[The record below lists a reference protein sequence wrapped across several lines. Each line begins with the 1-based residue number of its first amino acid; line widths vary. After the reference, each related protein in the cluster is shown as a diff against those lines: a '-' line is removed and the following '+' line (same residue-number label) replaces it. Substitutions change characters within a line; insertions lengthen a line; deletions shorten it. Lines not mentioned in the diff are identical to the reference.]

1 MESLTRV
8 SIERWRLTLT
18 AIVLILFAGTYTY
31 LRQPSQEDPEIVIR
45 TAVVTVA
52 FPGMSAS
59 RVEQL
64 LVKPVEEAVK
74 QIPEAETVKS
84 SAQTGLA
91 TVKVELLP
99 TVTNTRPVWDNLRN
113 KMSDLA
119 PSLPA
124 GAVGPLVNDDYGRVA
139 VTTLALTG
147 ADFTM
152 AELRAQARWLRDRLS
167 TLPLISR
174 IDLFGI
180 QDERIWLSFNRTR
193 LSQLGLSS
201 TLVMNAIAEQNQILP
216 AGSLVTEDGMRYSL
230 EPSGDFRDVQAIGDV
245 PVRTPSGSVVYVRD
259 IVEVERGYADPPR
272 KPVLFNGQPAV
283 VLALSM
289 VPNVPIKDFGVEAAA
304 ALEDL
309 RRELPL
315 GMDLSIV
322 TDQPPIVASAVAEA
336 TSNLGQTLL
345 TVLAVVMLFL
355 GLRAGAIVGT
365 IVPLSIFLALVG
377 MLLWEIPLHR
387 ISIAAIIIAL
397 GLLVDNGVVIAED
410 IKQRI
415 DAGAGRVAAALAATR
430 TLAIPLLTSSLTT
443 ILAFLPLLLA
453 PDAAGEFLRALAQVI
468 ILTLLAS
475 WLLSCTVTPLLCVWF
490 LPSGTQSTGASGI
503 TERFTAAY
511 GNWLNWLLG
520 HPYSILAAAALL
532 FAVSLAALGRVP
544 TGLLPPS
551 ERAQFVVRLELPA
564 GANEAET
571 LRVTKRIARFVADEG
586 ANPDVAS
593 SVFYIGAGGPRFF
606 LALAPVD
613 PAPHVAFGV
622 VNTVDPS
629 TVAGARARLEDF
641 LAAEVPEARGWT
653 ELLFLGQEPP
663 GTLELRLSG
672 PDTDTLYKT
681 GKVIEDILASVPDT
695 KDLRTDWANPVLQI
709 AVLIDQ
715 ERTRRA
721 GLSPAGVARALEANF
736 DGTQVTDYREGD
748 QIIPVVLRARQA
760 DRATL
765 DDLADVTIANDQGQ
779 AVPLVQVASLAGEL
793 KPYIIHRHNLA
804 RTITISGIN
813 PDLTAKQLLERV
825 KPMLDEAGLPPGY
838 SWTAGGEV
846 EASQKAN
853 VALFLYMPHCL
864 IAIVVLLIGQF
875 NSFRRTL
882 IIVLTIPLILIGA
895 SFGLNLSGAKLDF
908 NAMLGLLALAGI
920 IVNNAIVLIE
930 RIDEELLTTDAVRDA
945 VVSAARAR
953 FRPIVMTTL
962 TTIVGLVPLYLLG
975 GELWRGMTV
984 VIMFGLG
991 IGTVLTLVIVPAL
1004 YLILFSAWRQ
1014 SSKRAAID
1022 VPALPASTA

>member
-1 MESLTRV
+1 MEAVTRF

-18 AIVLILFAGTYTY
+18 AILLILFSGAYTY

-64 LVKPVEEAVK
+64 LIKPVEESVK
-74 QIPEAETVKS
+74 QIPEADVVRS

-91 TVKVELLP
+91 TIKVELLP

-113 KMSDLA
+113 KMTDLA

-147 ADFTM
+147 ADFSM

-167 TLPLISR
+167 TLSLVSS
-174 IDLFGI
+174 IDLFGV
-180 QDERIWLSFNRTR
+180 QDERIWLTFNRSR
-193 LSQLGLSS
+193 LSQLGISS
-201 TLVMNAIAEQNQILP
+201 SIVLNAIAEQNQILP
-216 AGSLVTEDGMRYSL
+216 AGSLITEDGMRYSL
-230 EPSGDFRDVQAIGDV
+230 EPSGDFRRVGEIGNV
-245 PVRTPSGSVVYVRD
+245 PVRTPSGDVVYVRD
-259 IVEVERGYADPPR
+259 IVDIERGYVDPPR
-272 KPVLFNGQPAV
+272 KPVHFNGQPAV

-289 VPNVPIKDFGVEAAA
+289 VPNVAIKDFGAQTTA
-304 ALEDL
+304 ALVRLSE
-309 RRELPL
+309 ELPL
-315 GMDLSIV
+315 GMTLSVV
-322 TDQPPIVASAVAEA
+322 TDQPPIVAAAVAEA
-336 TSNLGQTLL
+336 TSNLGQTLVI
-345 TVLAVVMLFL
+345 VLAVVMLFL
-355 GLRAGAIVGT
+355 GIRAGAIVGT

-377 MLLWEIPLHR
+377 MLLWDIPLHR

-410 IKQRI
+410 IKKRI
-415 DAGAGRVAAALAATR
+415 DDGAERVSAALAATR

-468 ILTLLAS
+468 ILTLMAS
-475 WLLSCTVTPLLCVWF
+475 WLLSCTVMPLLCVWF
-490 LPSGTQSTGASGI
+490 LPS
-503 TERFTAAY
+503 ERQADQQDGLIARLTDGY
-511 GNWLNWLLG
+511 RRGLEWLLQR
-520 HPYSILAAAALL
+520 PIQVLAAACLL
-532 FAVSLAALGRVP
+532 FAISIAALGRVP

-551 ERAQFVVRLELPA
+551 DRAQFVVRLELPA
-564 GANEAET
+564 GASESET
-571 LRVTKRIARFVADEG
+571 QRVTERVARWVADEG
-586 ANPDVAS
+586 ANPDITS
-593 SVFYIGAGGPRFF
+593 SVFYVGSGGPRFF

-622 VNTVDPS
+622 INTKS
-629 TVAGARARLEDF
+629 AGAVAAARERLENF
-641 LAAEVPEARGWT
+641 IAAQLPEARGWT

-663 GTLELRLSG
+663 GTLEIRLSG
-672 PDTDTLYKT
+672 PGIDPLYKA
-681 GKVIEDILASVPDT
+681 GKQIEDLIASVPGT

-709 AVLIDQ
+709 DVLIDQ

-721 GLSPAGVARALEANF
+721 GLSPAATARALESNF
-736 DGTQVTDYREGD
+736 DGAQVTEYREGD
-748 QIIPVVLRARQA
+748 RIIPIVLRAQEA
-760 DRATL
+760 DRSTL
-765 DDLADVTIANDQGQ
+765 DDLADVTITTEDGKS
-779 AVPLVQVASLAGEL
+779 VPLLQVANLAGEL
-793 KPYIIHRHNLA
+793 KPYVIHRYDLQ
-804 RTITISGIN
+804 RTITVSGLN
-813 PDLTAKQLLERV
+813 PDLTAKQLLDRV
-825 KPMLDEAGLPPGY
+825 EPLLNGLDLPADY
-838 SWTAGGEV
+838 QWTVGGEV

-853 VALFLYMPHCL
+853 GALFLYMPHCL
-864 IAIVVLLIGQF
+864 VAIVVLLIWQF

-882 IIVLTIPLILIGA
+882 IIILTIPLILIGA
-895 SFGLNLSGAKLDF
+895 SLGLNLSGAKLDF

-930 RIDEELLTTDAVRDA
+930 RIDEERSAGRALSSSVQ
-945 VVSAARAR
+945 SAASAR

-975 GELWRGMTV
+975 GELWHGMTIV
-984 VIMFGLG
+984 MMFGLG
-991 IGTVLTLVIVPAL
+991 IGTVLTLGIVPLL
-1004 YLILFSAWRQ
+1004 YFLMFSTWQRVAQ
-1014 SSKRAAID
+1014 PTE
-1022 VPALPASTA
+1022 PAEQLA

>member
-1 MESLTRV
+1 MEALTRF

-64 LVKPVEEAVK
+64 LIKPVEEAVK
-74 QIPEAETVKS
+74 QIPEADTVRS

-99 TVTNTRPVWDNLRN
+99 TVVNTRPVWDNLRN
-113 KMSDLA
+113 KMIDLA

-147 ADFTM
+147 TDFTM

-174 IDLFGI
+174 IDLFGV
-180 QDERIWLSFNRTR
+180 QDERIWLSFDRTR
-193 LSQLGLSS
+193 LSQLGVSS
-201 TLVMNAIAEQNQILP
+201 SQVLNAIAEQNQILP
-216 AGSLVTEDGMRYSL
+216 AGSLITEDGMRYAL
-230 EPSGDFRDVQAIGDV
+230 EPSGDLRSEEAIGDV
-245 PVRTPSGSVVYVRD
+245 PVRTPSGAVVYVRD
-259 IVEVERGYADPPR
+259 IVKVERGYVDPPR
-272 KPVLFNGQPAV
+272 KPVLFNGPAAV
-283 VLALSM
+283 ILALSM
-289 VPNVPIKDFGVEAAA
+289 VPNVPIKDFGIKTTE
-304 ALEDL
+304 ALETL
-309 RRELPL
+309 RQDLPL
-315 GMDLSIV
+315 GMNLSIV
-322 TDQPPIVASAVAEA
+322 TDQPPIVATAVAEA

-410 IKQRI
+410 IKKRI
-415 DAGAGRVAAALAATR
+415 DDGAERTSAALAATR

-490 LPSGTQSTGASGI
+490 LPSSGQNAPKADV
-503 TERFTAAY
+503 TERFAASY
-511 GNWLNWLLG
+511 GQWLSRLLSR
-520 HPYSILAAAALL
+520 PFSVLLAALVL
-532 FAVSLAALGRVP
+532 FAVSVAGLSRVP

-564 GANEAET
+564 GASEAET
-571 LRVTKRIARFVADEG
+571 LRVTKRLAQFVADERV
-586 ANPDVAS
+586 NPDVAS
-593 SVFYIGAGGPRFF
+593 SVFYIGSGGPRFF

-622 VNTVDPS
+622 VNTRDS
-629 TVAGARARLEDF
+629 ASVAPARARLEEF
-641 LAAEVPEARGWT
+641 LAAQIPEGRGWT

-663 GTLELRLSG
+663 GTLEIRLSG
-672 PDTDTLYKT
+672 PEIDTLYRT
-681 GKVIEDILASVPDT
+681 GKRIEDLMASVPGT

-709 AVLIDQ
+709 DVLIDQ
-715 ERTRRA
+715 DRTRRA
-721 GLSPAGVARALEANF
+721 GLSPAATARALEANF

-748 QIIPVVLRARQA
+748 RIIPIVLRAREA

-765 DDLADVTIANDQGQ
+765 DDLADVTVANDQGQ
-779 AVPLVQVASLAGEL
+779 PVPLLQVATLAGEL
-793 KPYIIHRHNLA
+793 KPYIIHRYDLD

-813 PDLTAKQLLERV
+813 PSLTAKQLLERV
-825 KPMLDEAGLPPGY
+825 KPLLDGLDLSAGY
-838 SWTAGGEV
+838 RWTVGGEV
-846 EASQKAN
+846 EASEKAN
-853 VALFLYMPHCL
+853 GALFQYMPHCL
-864 IAIVVLLIGQF
+864 VAIVVLLIWQF
-875 NSFRRTL
+875 NSFRRTA
-882 IIVLTIPLILIGA
+882 IIILTIPLIVIGA

-930 RIDEELLTTDAVRDA
+930 RSDEERSTTANIALAVTI
-945 VVSAARAR
+945 AAQAR

-962 TTIVGLVPLYLLG
+962 TTIVGLIPLFLLG

-984 VIMFGLG
+984 VLMFGLG
-991 IGTVLTLVIVPAL
+991 VGTILTLVIVPIL
-1004 YLILFSAWRQ
+1004 YLILFSPWQ
-1014 SSKRAAID
+1014 GSLQP
-1022 VPALPASTA
+1022 VLPAGQAS

>member
-1 MESLTRV
+1 MEALTRF

-18 AIVLILFAGTYTY
+18 AIVLVLVTGTYTY
-31 LRQPSQEDPEIVIR
+31 LRQPSQEDPEIIIR

-64 LVKPVEEAVK
+64 LIKPVEEAVK
-74 QIPEAETVKS
+74 QIPEADTVRS

-99 TVTNTRPVWDNLRN
+99 TVINTRPIWDNLRN
-113 KMSDLA
+113 KMADLA

-124 GAVGPLVNDDYGRVA
+124 GTVGPLVNDDYGRVA

-147 ADFTM
+147 ADFSM

-167 TLPLISR
+167 TLSLISR
-174 IDLFGI
+174 IDLFGV
-180 QDERIWLSFNRTR
+180 QDERIWLSFDRTR

-201 TLVMNAIAEQNQILP
+201 TQVLNAIAEQNQILP
-216 AGSLVTEDGMRYSL
+216 AGSLITEDGMRYSL
-230 EPSGDFRDVQAIGDV
+230 EPSGDFRSVDAIGDV
-245 PVRTPSGSVVYVRD
+245 PVSTPSGAVVYVRD
-259 IVEVERGYADPPR
+259 IVKVERGYVDPPR

-283 VLALSM
+283 ALALSM
-289 VPNVPIKDFGVEAAA
+289 VPNVPIKDFGVETTA
-304 ALEDL
+304 ALENL
-309 RRELPL
+309 RQDLPL
-315 GMDLSIV
+315 GMNLSVV
-322 TDQPPIVASAVAEA
+322 TDQSPIVASAVAEA

-355 GLRAGAIVGT
+355 GVRAGAIVGT

-377 MLLWEIPLHR
+377 MLLWDIPLHR

-410 IKQRI
+410 IKKRI
-415 DAGAGRVAAALAATR
+415 DGGAERVAAALAATR

-490 LPSGTQSTGASGI
+490 LPSGRQETQSSDI
-503 TERFTAAY
+503 TQRFTASY
-511 GNWLNWLLG
+511 GHWLGWLLR
-520 HPYSILAAAALL
+520 HSYSVVAGAIVL
-532 FAVSLAALGRVP
+532 FAISIAALGRVP

-571 LRVTKRIARFVADEG
+571 LRVTERLARFLADES

-593 SVFYIGAGGPRFF
+593 NVFYVGAGGPRFF
-606 LALAPVD
+606 LALSPVD
-613 PAPHVAFGV
+613 SAPHVAFGV
-622 VNTVDPS
+622 VNTGDS
-629 TVAGARARLEDF
+629 SSVAAARARLEEF
-641 LAAEVPEARGWT
+641 LAAQIPEGRGWT

-663 GTLELRLSG
+663 GTLEIRLSG
-672 PDTDTLYKT
+672 LDIDTLYQR
-681 GKVIEDILASVPDT
+681 GKHIEDLLASVPGT

-709 AVLIDQ
+709 DVLIDQ

-721 GLSPAGVARALEANF
+721 GLSPAATARALEANF

-748 QIIPVVLRARQA
+748 RIIPIVLRAREA
-760 DRATL
+760 DRSTL
-765 DDLADVTIANDQGQ
+765 DDLADVTIANDRGQ
-779 AVPLVQVASLAGEL
+779 PIPLLQVATLAGEL
-793 KPYIIHRHNLA
+793 KPYIIHRYNLD

-813 PDLTAKQLLERV
+813 PDLTAQQLLDRV
-825 KPMLDEAGLPPGY
+825 KPLLNSLDLPAGY
-838 SWTAGGEV
+838 RWAAGGEV

-853 VALFLYMPHCL
+853 GALFLYMPHCL
-864 IAIVVLLIGQF
+864 VAIVVLLIWQF
-875 NSFRRTL
+875 NSFRRTA
-882 IIVLTIPLILIGA
+882 IIILTIPLVVIGA
-895 SFGLNLSGAKLDF
+895 SLGLNLSAAKLDF

-930 RIDEELLTTDAVRDA
+930 RIDEERLTTTNLGSAVTI
-945 VVSAARAR
+945 AAQAR

-984 VIMFGLG
+984 VMMFGLG
-991 IGTVLTLVIVPAL
+991 IGTILTLVVVPIL
-1004 YLILFSAWRQ
+1004 YLMLFSPWQRSLQ
-1014 SSKRAAID
+1014 
-1022 VPALPASTA
+1022 PAVTAEHTA

>member
-1 MESLTRV
+1 MEALTRF

-18 AIVLILFAGTYTY
+18 AIVLVLFAGTYTY
-31 LRQPSQEDPEIVIR
+31 LRQPSQEDPEIIIR

-64 LVKPVEEAVK
+64 LIKPVEEAVK
-74 QIPEAETVKS
+74 QIPEADTVRS

-99 TVTNTRPVWDNLRN
+99 TVINTRPVWDNLRN
-113 KMSDLA
+113 KMADLA

-124 GAVGPLVNDDYGRVA
+124 GTVGPLVNDDYGRVA

-147 ADFTM
+147 ADFSM

-167 TLPLISR
+167 TLSLISR
-174 IDLFGI
+174 IDLFGV
-180 QDERIWLSFNRTR
+180 QDERIWLTFDRTR

-201 TLVMNAIAEQNQILP
+201 TQVLNAIAEQNQILP
-216 AGSLVTEDGMRYSL
+216 AGSLITEDGMRYSL
-230 EPSGDFRDVQAIGDV
+230 EPSGDFRGVDAIGDV
-245 PVRTPSGSVVYVRD
+245 PVRTPSGAVVYVRD
-259 IVEVERGYADPPR
+259 IVKVERGYVDPPR

-289 VPNVPIKDFGVEAAA
+289 VPNVPIKDFGVETTA
-304 ALEDL
+304 ALDNL
-309 RRELPL
+309 RQDLPL
-315 GMDLSIV
+315 GMNLSVV

-355 GLRAGAIVGT
+355 GVRAGAIVGT

-377 MLLWEIPLHR
+377 MLLWDIPLHR

-410 IKQRI
+410 IKKRI
-415 DAGAGRVAAALAATR
+415 DGGAERVAAALAATR

-490 LPSGTQSTGASGI
+490 LPSGRQETQSSDI
-503 TERFTAAY
+503 TQRFTVSY
-511 GNWLNWLLG
+511 GHWLGWLLG
-520 HPYSILAAAALL
+520 HSYSVVAGAIVL
-532 FAVSLAALGRVP
+532 FAISIAALGRVP

-551 ERAQFVVRLELPA
+551 ERAQFVVRVELPA

-571 LRVTKRIARFVADEG
+571 LRVTERLAQFVADES

-593 SVFYIGAGGPRFF
+593 SVFYVGAGGPRFF
-606 LALAPVD
+606 LALSPVD

-622 VNTVDPS
+622 INTRDS
-629 TVAGARARLEDF
+629 SSVAAVRARIEEF
-641 LAAEVPEARGWT
+641 LAAQIPEGRGWT

-663 GTLELRLSG
+663 GTLEIRLSG
-672 PDTDTLYKT
+672 QDIDTLYQT
-681 GKVIEDILASVPDT
+681 GKRIEDLLATVPGT

-709 AVLIDQ
+709 DVLIDQ

-721 GLSPAGVARALEANF
+721 GLSPAATARALEANF

-748 QIIPVVLRARQA
+748 RIIPIVLRAREA

-779 AVPLVQVASLAGEL
+779 PIPLLQVATLAGEL
-793 KPYIIHRHNLA
+793 KPYIIHRYNLD

-813 PDLTAKQLLERV
+813 PDLTAQQLLDRV
-825 KPMLDEAGLPPGY
+825 KPLLNSLDLPAGY
-838 SWTAGGEV
+838 RWAAGGEV
-846 EASQKAN
+846 EATQKAN
-853 VALFLYMPHCL
+853 GALFLYMPHCL
-864 IAIVVLLIGQF
+864 VAIVVLLIWQF
-875 NSFRRTL
+875 NSFRRMA
-882 IIVLTIPLILIGA
+882 IIILTIPLVVIGA
-895 SFGLNLSGAKLDF
+895 SLGLNLSGAKLDF

-930 RIDEELLTTDAVRDA
+930 RIDEERLTTAHLASAVTM
-945 VVSAARAR
+945 AAQAR

-984 VIMFGLG
+984 VMMFGLG
-991 IGTVLTLVIVPAL
+991 IGTILTLVVVPIL
-1004 YLILFSAWRQ
+1004 YLMLFWPWQRSLQ
-1014 SSKRAAID
+1014 RA
-1022 VPALPASTA
+1022 VTAEHTA

>member
-1 MESLTRV
+1 MEALTRF

-18 AIVLILFAGTYTY
+18 AIVLVLFAGTYTY
-31 LRQPSQEDPEIVIR
+31 LRQPSQEDPEIIIR

-64 LVKPVEEAVK
+64 LIKPVEEAVK
-74 QIPEAETVKS
+74 QIPEADTVRS

-99 TVTNTRPVWDNLRN
+99 TVINTRPVWDNLRN
-113 KMSDLA
+113 KMADLA

-124 GAVGPLVNDDYGRVA
+124 GTVGPLVNDDYGRVA

-147 ADFTM
+147 ADFSM
-152 AELRAQARWLRDRLS
+152 AELRAQARWVRDRLS
-167 TLPLISR
+167 TLSLISR
-174 IDLFGI
+174 IDLFGV
-180 QDERIWLSFNRTR
+180 QDERIWLTFDRTR

-201 TLVMNAIAEQNQILP
+201 TQVLNAIAEQNQILP
-216 AGSLVTEDGMRYSL
+216 AGSLITEDGMRYAL
-230 EPSGDFRDVQAIGDV
+230 EPSGDFRSVDAIGDV
-245 PVRTPSGSVVYVRD
+245 PVSTPSGAVVYVRD
-259 IVEVERGYADPPR
+259 IVKVERGYVDPPR

-289 VPNVPIKDFGVEAAA
+289 VPNVPIKDFGVETTA
-304 ALEDL
+304 ALENL
-309 RRELPL
+309 RQDLPL
-315 GMDLSIV
+315 GMSLSVV

-355 GLRAGAIVGT
+355 GVRAGAIVGT

-377 MLLWEIPLHR
+377 MLLWDIPLHR

-410 IKQRI
+410 IKKRI
-415 DAGAGRVAAALAATR
+415 DGGAERVAAALAATR

-490 LPSGTQSTGASGI
+490 LPSGRQETQSSDI
-503 TERFTAAY
+503 MQRFTASY
-511 GNWLNWLLG
+511 GHWLGWLLG
-520 HPYSILAAAALL
+520 HSYSVVAGAIVL
-532 FAVSLAALGRVP
+532 FAISIAALGRVP

-551 ERAQFVVRLELPA
+551 ERAQFVVRVELPA

-571 LRVTKRIARFVADEG
+571 LRVTERLARFLADES

-593 SVFYIGAGGPRFF
+593 SVFYVGAGGPRFF
-606 LALAPVD
+606 LALSPVD

-622 VNTVDPS
+622 INTRDS
-629 TVAGARARLEDF
+629 SSVAAARARIEEF
-641 LAAEVPEARGWT
+641 LAAQIPEGRGWT

-663 GTLELRLSG
+663 GTLEIRLSG
-672 PDTDTLYKT
+672 LDIDTLYQR
-681 GKVIEDILASVPDT
+681 GKHIEDLLASVPGT

-709 AVLIDQ
+709 DVLIDQ

-721 GLSPAGVARALEANF
+721 GLSPAATARALEANF

-748 QIIPVVLRARQA
+748 RIIPIVLRAREA
-760 DRATL
+760 DRSTL

-779 AVPLVQVASLAGEL
+779 PIPLLQVATLAGEL
-793 KPYIIHRHNLA
+793 KPYIIHRYNLD

-813 PDLTAKQLLERV
+813 PDLTAQQLLDRV
-825 KPMLDEAGLPPGY
+825 KPLLNSLDLPGGY
-838 SWTAGGEV
+838 RWAAGGEV

-853 VALFLYMPHCL
+853 GALFLYMPHCL
-864 IAIVVLLIGQF
+864 VAIVVLLIWQF
-875 NSFRRTL
+875 NSFRRTA
-882 IIVLTIPLILIGA
+882 IIILTIPLVVIGA
-895 SFGLNLSGAKLDF
+895 SLGLNLSGAKLDF

-930 RIDEELLTTDAVRDA
+930 RIDEERLTTTNLGSAVTI
-945 VVSAARAR
+945 AAQAR

-984 VIMFGLG
+984 VMMFGLG
-991 IGTVLTLVIVPAL
+991 IGTILTLVVVPIL
-1004 YLILFSAWRQ
+1004 YLMLFSPWQRSLQ
-1014 SSKRAAID
+1014 RA
-1022 VPALPASTA
+1022 VTAEHTA

>member
-1 MESLTRV
+1 
-8 SIERWRLTLT
+8 
-18 AIVLILFAGTYTY
+18 
-31 LRQPSQEDPEIVIR
+31 
-45 TAVVTVA
+45 
-52 FPGMSAS
+52 
-59 RVEQL
+59 
-64 LVKPVEEAVK
+64 
-74 QIPEAETVKS
+74 
-84 SAQTGLA
+84 
-91 TVKVELLP
+91 
-99 TVTNTRPVWDNLRN
+99 
-113 KMSDLA
+113 
-119 PSLPA
+119 
-124 GAVGPLVNDDYGRVA
+124 
-139 VTTLALTG
+139 
-147 ADFTM
+147 
-152 AELRAQARWLRDRLS
+152 
-167 TLPLISR
+167 
-174 IDLFGI
+174 
-180 QDERIWLSFNRTR
+180 
-193 LSQLGLSS
+193 
-201 TLVMNAIAEQNQILP
+201 
-216 AGSLVTEDGMRYSL
+216 MRYSL
-230 EPSGDFRDVQAIGDV
+230 EPSGDFRSVEAIGDV
-245 PVRTPSGSVVYVRD
+245 PVRTPSGAVVYVRD
-259 IVEVERGYADPPR
+259 IVQVERGYVDPPR

-289 VPNVPIKDFGVEAAA
+289 VPNVPIKDFGVETTA

-309 RRELPL
+309 RQELPL
-315 GMDLSIV
+315 GMNLSVV

-410 IKQRI
+410 IKKRI
-415 DAGAGRVAAALAATR
+415 DGGAERMAAALAATR

-490 LPSGTQSTGASGI
+490 LPVGGQSTQKSDAMQ
-503 TERFTAAY
+503 RFTTFY
-511 GNWLNWLLG
+511 GSWLNALMNR
-520 HPYSILAAAALL
+520 PYAVLAAAAVL
-532 FAVSLAALGRVP
+532 FALSVAALGRVP

-551 ERAQFVVRLELPA
+551 ERAQFVVRVELPA
-564 GANEAET
+564 GASEAET
-571 LRVTKRIARFVADEG
+571 LRVTDRLARFIADES

-593 SVFYIGAGGPRFF
+593 SIFYIGSGGPRFF

-622 VNTVDPS
+622 VNTRDANS
-629 TVAGARARLEDF
+629 VAAARRRLEEF
-641 LAAEVPEARGWT
+641 LAEQIPEARGWT

-663 GTLELRLSG
+663 GTLEIRLSG
-672 PDTDTLYKT
+672 PEIDTLYKS
-681 GKVIEDILASVPDT
+681 GKRIEDLLASIPGT

-709 AVLIDQ
+709 DVLIDQ
-715 ERTRRA
+715 DRTRRA
-721 GLSPAGVARALEANF
+721 GLSPAATARALEANF

-748 QIIPVVLRARQA
+748 RIIPIELRAREA

-779 AVPLVQVASLAGEL
+779 SIPLLQVATLAGEL
-793 KPYIIHRHNLA
+793 KPYIIHRYDLN

-813 PDLTAKQLLERV
+813 PDFTAKQLLERV
-825 KPMLDEAGLPPGY
+825 KPLLDGLGLPAGY
-838 SWTAGGEV
+838 RWTAGGEV
-846 EASQKAN
+846 EASEKAN
-853 VALFLYMPHCL
+853 GALFLYMPHCL
-864 IAIVVLLIGQF
+864 VAIVVLLIWQF
-875 NSFRRTL
+875 DSFRRTA
-882 IIVLTIPLILIGA
+882 IIILTIPLIIIGA

-930 RIDEELLTTDAVRDA
+930 RIDEERLTTATLATAV
-945 VVSAARAR
+945 SNAAQAR

-962 TTIVGLVPLYLLG
+962 TTIAGLIPLYLMG

-984 VIMFGLG
+984 VMMFGLG
-991 IGTVLTLVIVPAL
+991 VGTILTLVIVPVL
-1004 YLILFSAWRQ
+1004 YMILFSPWQRSLQPA
-1014 SSKRAAID
+1014 
-1022 VPALPASTA
+1022 VPAGQAA

>member
-1 MESLTRV
+1 MEALTRF

-18 AIVLILFAGTYTY
+18 AIVLILFSGTYTY

-64 LVKPVEEAVK
+64 LIKPVEEAVK
-74 QIPEAETVKS
+74 QIPEADVVRS

-113 KMSDLA
+113 KMTDLA
-119 PSLPA
+119 PSLPV

-147 ADFTM
+147 ADFSM

-167 TLPLISR
+167 TLSLVSR
-174 IDLFGI
+174 IDLFGV
-180 QDERIWLSFNRTR
+180 QDERIWLTFNRSR
-193 LSQLGLSS
+193 LSQLGISS
-201 TLVMNAIAEQNQILP
+201 SLVLNAIAQQNQILP
-216 AGSLVTEDGMRYSL
+216 AGSLITEDGMRYSL
-230 EPSGDFRDVQAIGDV
+230 EPSGDFRTVDAIGEV
-245 PVRTPSGSVVYVRD
+245 PVRTPSGDVVYVRD
-259 IVEVERGYADPPR
+259 IVNIERGYVDPPR
-272 KPVLFNGQPAV
+272 KPALFNGQPAV

-289 VPNVPIKDFGVEAAA
+289 IPNVAIKDFGTQTTA
-304 ALEDL
+304 ALDAL
-309 RRELPL
+309 REELPL
-315 GMDLSIV
+315 GMNLFVV
-322 TDQPPIVASAVAEA
+322 TDQPPIVAAAVAEA
-336 TSNLGQTLL
+336 TSNLGQTLV

-355 GLRAGAIVGT
+355 GIRAGAIVGA

-377 MLLWEIPLHR
+377 MLLWDIPLHR

-410 IKQRI
+410 IKKRI
-415 DAGAGRVAAALAATR
+415 DAGAERKAAALAATR

-443 ILAFLPLLLA
+443 ILAFLPLLFA

-490 LPSGTQSTGASGI
+490 LPS
-503 TERFTAAY
+503 ERQADEAGGLIARLTAGY
-511 GNWLNWLLG
+511 SRWLEWVLQR
-520 HPYSILAAAALL
+520 PYQVLAVAALV
-532 FAVSLAALGRVP
+532 FAISIAALGRVP

-551 ERAQFVVRLELPA
+551 DRAQFVVRLELPA
-564 GANEAET
+564 GASESET
-571 LRVTKRIARFVADEG
+571 LRVTERLARWVADER
-586 ANPDVAS
+586 ANPDIAS
-593 SVFYIGAGGPRFF
+593 SVFYVGAGGPRFF
-606 LALAPVD
+606 LALSPVD

-622 VNTVDPS
+622 INTANAAD
-629 TVAGARARLEDF
+629 VAGARNRLEDF
-641 LAAEVPEARGWT
+641 IAAQLPEARGWT

-663 GTLELRLSG
+663 GTLEIRLSG
-672 PDTDTLYKT
+672 PGIDPLYKT
-681 GKVIEDILASVPDT
+681 GKRIEELIASVPGT

-709 AVLIDQ
+709 NVLIDQ

-721 GLSPAGVARALEANF
+721 GLSPAATARALETNF

-748 QIIPVVLRARQA
+748 RILPIVLRARES

-765 DDLADVTIANDQGQ
+765 DDLADVTIATEDGTS
-779 AVPLVQVASLAGEL
+779 VPLLQVANLAGEL
-793 KPYIIHRHNLA
+793 KPYVIHRYNLE
-804 RTITISGIN
+804 RTITVSGLN
-813 PDLTAKQLLERV
+813 PDLTAKQLLDRV
-825 KPMLDEAGLPPGY
+825 QPLLDGLDLQGKY
-838 SWTAGGEV
+838 QLAIGGEV

-853 VALFLYMPHCL
+853 AALFLYMPHCL
-864 IAIVVLLIGQF
+864 VAIVVLLIWQF

-882 IIVLTIPLILIGA
+882 IIILTIPLILIGA
-895 SFGLNLSGAKLDF
+895 SLGLNLSGAKLDF

-930 RIDEELLTTDAVRDA
+930 RVDEERSAGRAIGPAVL
-945 VVSAARAR
+945 AAAAAR

-962 TTIVGLVPLYLLG
+962 TTIVGLIPLYLLG
-975 GELWRGMTV
+975 GELWHGLTIVM
-984 VIMFGLG
+984 MFGLG
-991 IGTVLTLVIVPAL
+991 IGTILTLVIVPLL
-1004 YLILFSAWRQ
+1004 YLLMFSPWQRMAEPTLPVEQ
-1014 SSKRAAID
+1014 
-1022 VPALPASTA
+1022 PA

>member
-1 MESLTRV
+1 MEALTRL
-8 SIERWRLTLT
+8 SIEGWRLTLT

-45 TAVVTVA
+45 TAVVTVS

-64 LVKPVEEAVK
+64 LIKPVEEAVK
-74 QIPEAETVKS
+74 QIPEADTVKS

-167 TLPLISR
+167 ALSLVSR
-174 IDLFGI
+174 IDLFGV

-201 TLVMNAIAEQNQILP
+201 TQVLNAIAEQNQILP
-216 AGSLVTEDGMRYSL
+216 AGSLITEDGMRYAL
-230 EPSGDFRDVQAIGDV
+230 EPSGDFRSVEAIGDV
-245 PVRTPSGSVVYVRD
+245 PVRTPTGAVVYVRD
-259 IVEVERGYADPPR
+259 IVEVQRGYVDPPR

-289 VPNVPIKDFGVEAAA
+289 VPNVPIKDFGVQTAA
-304 ALEDL
+304 ALETL
-309 RRELPL
+309 RQELPL
-315 GMDLSIV
+315 GMNLSTV

-336 TSNLGQTLL
+336 TSNLGQTLV

-377 MLLWEIPLHR
+377 MLFWEIPLHR

-410 IKQRI
+410 IKKRI
-415 DAGAGRVAAALAATR
+415 DDGTERLAAALAATR

-490 LPSGTQSTGASGI
+490 LPSNSLEAPKSGLI
-503 TERFTAAY
+503 DRLTVSY
-511 GNWLNWLLG
+511 GHWLSGLLS
-520 HPYSILAAAALL
+520 HSYSLLAAALVL
-532 FAVSLAALGRVP
+532 FAVSVAALGRVP

-551 ERAQFVVRLELPA
+551 ERAQFVVRVELPA

-571 LRVTKRIARFVADEG
+571 LRVTQRLARFVADEE

-593 SVFYIGAGGPRFF
+593 SVFYVGSGGPRFF

-622 VNTVDPS
+622 VNTRDS
-629 TVAGARARLEDF
+629 TSVAAARARLEEF
-641 LAAEVPEARGWT
+641 MAAQIPEARGWT

-663 GTLELRLSG
+663 GTLAIRLSG
-672 PDTDTLYKT
+672 PEVDTLYRT
-681 GKVIEDILASVPDT
+681 GKRIEDLLASVPGT

-709 AVLIDQ
+709 DVLIDQ

-721 GLSPAGVARALEANF
+721 GLSPAATARALEANF

-748 QIIPVVLRARQA
+748 RIIPVVLRARED

-779 AVPLVQVASLAGEL
+779 AIPLLQVANLAGEL
-793 KPYIIHRHNLA
+793 KPYIIHRYNLD

-813 PDLTAKQLLERV
+813 PDLTAKQLLDRV
-825 KPMLDEAGLPPGY
+825 QPLLDGLGLPQGY
-838 SWTAGGEV
+838 AWTAGGEV
-846 EASQKAN
+846 EASKKAN
-853 VALFLYMPHCL
+853 GALFLYMPHCL
-864 IAIVVLLIGQF
+864 VAIVVLLIWQF
-875 NSFRRTL
+875 DSFRRTA
-882 IIVLTIPLILIGA
+882 IIILTIPLILIGA

-930 RIDEELLTTDAVRDA
+930 KIDEERANTANLACAV
-945 VVSAARAR
+945 STAAQAR

-984 VIMFGLG
+984 VMIFGLG
-991 IGTVLTLVIVPAL
+991 IGTVLTLVIVPIL
-1004 YLILFSAWRQ
+1004 YLILFSPWQ
-1014 SSKRAAID
+1014 SSRE
-1022 VPALPASTA
+1022 PATPAEQLA

>member
-1 MESLTRV
+1 MMEALTRF

-64 LVKPVEEAVK
+64 LIKPVEEAVK
-74 QIPEAETVKS
+74 QIPESDTVRS

-99 TVTNTRPVWDNLRN
+99 TVVNTRPVWDNLRN

-152 AELRAQARWLRDRLS
+152 AELRAEARRLRDRLS
-167 TLPLISR
+167 TLSLISR
-174 IDLFGI
+174 IDLFGV
-180 QDERIWLSFNRTR
+180 QDERIWLSFDRTR

-201 TLVMNAIAEQNQILP
+201 TQVLNAIAEQNQILP
-216 AGSLVTEDGMRYSL
+216 AGSLITEDGMRYSL
-230 EPSGDFRDVQAIGDV
+230 EPSGDFRNVEAIGDV
-245 PVRTPSGSVVYVRD
+245 PVRTPSGAVVYVRD
-259 IVEVERGYADPPR
+259 IVKVERGYVDPPR

-283 VLALSM
+283 ILALSM
-289 VPNVPIKDFGVEAAA
+289 VPNVPIKDFGVESTS
-304 ALEDL
+304 ALETL
-309 RRELPL
+309 RQELPL
-315 GMDLSIV
+315 GMDLSVV

-410 IKQRI
+410 IKKRI
-415 DAGAGRVAAALAATR
+415 DGGADRMAAALAATR

-490 LPSGTQSTGASGI
+490 LPSDGQRTSKSDI
-503 TERFTAAY
+503 TERLTASY
-511 GNWLNWLLG
+511 GQWLGWLLK
-520 HPYSILAAAALL
+520 HNYSVLAAALVV
-532 FAVSLAALGRVP
+532 FAISVAALGRVP

-571 LRVTKRIARFVADEG
+571 LRVTQRLARFVADESS
-586 ANPDVAS
+586 NPDVAS
-593 SVFYIGAGGPRFF
+593 SVFYVGSGGPRFF

-622 VNTVDPS
+622 VNTRDAS
-629 TVAGARARLEDF
+629 SVAAARARLEEF
-641 LAAEVPEARGWT
+641 LAAQIPEGRGWT

-663 GTLELRLSG
+663 GTLEIRLSG
-672 PDTDTLYKT
+672 PEIDMLYQT
-681 GKVIEDILASVPDT
+681 GKRIEDLLASIPGT

-709 AVLIDQ
+709 DVLIDQ

-721 GLSPAGVARALEANF
+721 GLSPAATARALESNF

-748 QIIPVVLRARQA
+748 RIIPVVLRAKEA

-779 AVPLVQVASLAGEL
+779 PIPLLQVATLAGEL
-793 KPYIIHRHNLA
+793 KPYIIHRYDLD

-813 PDLTAKQLLERV
+813 PELTAKQLLDQV
-825 KPMLDEAGLPPGY
+825 KPRFDELDLPAGY
-838 SWTAGGEV
+838 SWKAGGEV
-846 EASQKAN
+846 EASEKAN
-853 VALFLYMPHCL
+853 GALFLYMPHCL
-864 IAIVVLLIGQF
+864 VAIVVLLIWQF
-875 NSFRRTL
+875 NSFRRTA
-882 IIVLTIPLILIGA
+882 IIILTIPLILIGA
-895 SFGLNLSGAKLDF
+895 SFGLNISGAKLDF

-930 RIDEELLTTDAVRDA
+930 RIDEERATTAKLASAVA
-945 VVSAARAR
+945 IAAQAR
-953 FRPIVMTTL
+953 FRAIVMTTL
-962 TTIVGLVPLYLLG
+962 TTIVGLVPLYLMG

-984 VIMFGLG
+984 VMMFGLG
-991 IGTVLTLVIVPAL
+991 IGTVLTLVIVPIL
-1004 YLILFSAWRQ
+1004 YLILFLPWQGALQPS
-1014 SSKRAAID
+1014 
-1022 VPALPASTA
+1022 VPAEQPT

>member
-1 MESLTRV
+1 MEALTRF

-64 LVKPVEEAVK
+64 LIKPVEEAVK
-74 QIPEAETVKS
+74 QIPEADTVRS

-91 TVKVELLP
+91 TVKVDLLP
-99 TVTNTRPVWDNLRN
+99 TVVNTRPVWDNLRN
-113 KMSDLA
+113 KMTDLA

-147 ADFTM
+147 TDFTM

-174 IDLFGI
+174 IDLYGV
-180 QDERIWLSFNRTR
+180 QDERIWLSFDRSR
-193 LSQLGLSS
+193 LSQLGVSS
-201 TLVMNAIAEQNQILP
+201 SLVLNAIAEQNQILP
-216 AGSLVTEDGMRYSL
+216 AGSLITEDGMRYAL
-230 EPSGDFRDVQAIGDV
+230 EPSGDLRSEEAIGDV
-245 PVRTPSGSVVYVRD
+245 PVRTPSGAVVYVRD
-259 IVEVERGYADPPR
+259 IVKVERGYVDPPR
-272 KPVLFNGQPAV
+272 KPVLFNGQAAV
-283 VLALSM
+283 ILALSM
-289 VPNVPIKDFGVEAAA
+289 VPNVPIKDFGIETTE
-304 ALEDL
+304 ALETL
-309 RRELPL
+309 RQDLPL
-315 GMDLSIV
+315 GMNLTIV
-322 TDQPPIVASAVAEA
+322 TDQPPIVATAVAEA

-410 IKQRI
+410 IKKRI
-415 DAGAGRVAAALAATR
+415 DDGAERVSAALAATR

-490 LPSGTQSTGASGI
+490 LPSSGQSAPQADV
-503 TERFTAAY
+503 TERFASSY
-511 GNWLNWLLG
+511 GQWLSRLLSR
-520 HPYSILAAAALL
+520 PFFVLLAALVL
-532 FAVSLAALGRVP
+532 FAVSVVGLSRVP

-564 GANEAET
+564 GASEAET
-571 LRVTKRIARFVADEG
+571 LRVTKRLAQFVADERV
-586 ANPDVAS
+586 NPDVAS
-593 SVFYIGAGGPRFF
+593 SVFYIGSGGPRFF

-622 VNTVDPS
+622 VNTRDS
-629 TVAGARARLEDF
+629 ASVAPARARLEEF
-641 LAAEVPEARGWT
+641 LAAQIPEGRGWT

-663 GTLELRLSG
+663 GTLEIRLSG
-672 PDTDTLYKT
+672 PEIDTLYRT
-681 GKVIEDILASVPDT
+681 GKRIEDLMASVPGT

-709 AVLIDQ
+709 DVLIDQ
-715 ERTRRA
+715 DRTRRA
-721 GLSPAGVARALEANF
+721 GLSPSATARALEANF

-748 QIIPVVLRARQA
+748 RIIPIVLRAREA

-765 DDLADVTIANDQGQ
+765 DDLADVTVANDQGQ
-779 AVPLVQVASLAGEL
+779 PVPLLQVATLAGEL
-793 KPYIIHRHNLA
+793 KPYIIHRYDLD

-813 PDLTAKQLLERV
+813 PSLTAGQLLERV
-825 KPMLDEAGLPPGY
+825 KPLLDGLDLSAGY
-838 SWTAGGEV
+838 RWTVGGEV
-846 EASQKAN
+846 EASEKAN
-853 VALFLYMPHCL
+853 GALFQYMPHCL
-864 IAIVVLLIGQF
+864 VAIVVLLIWQF
-875 NSFRRTL
+875 NSFRRTA
-882 IIVLTIPLILIGA
+882 IIILTIPLIVIGA

-930 RIDEELLTTDAVRDA
+930 RIDEERSTTANLALAVTI
-945 VVSAARAR
+945 AAQAR

-962 TTIVGLVPLYLLG
+962 TTIVGLIPLFLLG

-984 VIMFGLG
+984 VLMFGLG
-991 IGTVLTLVIVPAL
+991 VGTILTLVIVPIL
-1004 YLILFSAWRQ
+1004 YLVLFSPWQ
-1014 SSKRAAID
+1014 GSLQP
-1022 VPALPASTA
+1022 VPPAGQAS